1 MKQVVCGD
9 CVSVLARMPASS
21 VDAIVT
27 DPPYGLEFMGKEWD
41 KLGGDAD
48 VSTRS
53 AGRAMQE
60 SHAAWAA
67 EAFRVLKPGGYLL
80 AFGGSRTSH
89 RLACAI
95 EDVGFEIRDSI
106 VWMYGQGFPKSL
118 DVSKAIDKA
127 AGAEREVVGTY
138 TARGFS
144 DTSPT
149 TDGRN
154 QWAAG
159 DVTDK
164 VAAITAPATDDAR
177 KWDGWG
183 TALKPAQE
191 PIVVARKPLSERTVA
206 ANVVKH
212 GTGALNIDGCRL
224 AGGEGGT
231 REGEA
236 TAARRYTDAG
246 GTNFAA
252 TPGPRGGDVR
262 GRWPANVVL
271 SHVPDDIDAD
281 GNEILGCRCVGTQAV
296 KRELRDA
303 VDARAENHGVLGK
316 QIQGSRS
323 IGSTTEDVPV
333 WECVPGCPVAALD
346 AQAGPRASGVMGQR
360 AVAGFGKGHGVFGAA
375 GEVDPTYYADEGGVS
390 RFFYQSKATNRERWG
405 YCHDCDVVFNRG
417 VKADRAEHKPHK
429 IEYHPTVKPVDLM
442 RWLVRLVTPPG
453 GLVVDPFCG
462 TGTTGVAAVAEG
474 CRFGGIEREPT
485 YAAIAKA
492 RLA

>member
-41 KLGGDAD
+41 NLGDVRQRGDATFKNGD
-48 VSTRS
+48 TRHGLVRHGGTAS
-53 AGRAMQE
+53 YGASPAASGRAQQDFHE
-60 SHAAWAA
+60 VWTR
-67 EAFRVLKPGGYLL
+67 EVYRVLKPGGHLL
-80 AFGGSRTSH
+80 AFGGSRTVH

-95 EDVGFEIRDSI
+95 EDVGFEVRDSI

-118 DVSKAIDKA
+118 NL
-127 AGAEREVVGTY
+127 
-138 TARGFS
+138 
-144 DTSPT
+144 
-149 TDGRN
+149 DGEH
-154 QWAAG
+154 A
-159 DVTDK
+159 
-164 VAAITAPATDDAR
+164 
-177 KWDGWG
+177 GWG
-183 TALKPAQE
+183 TALKPGME